1 MSMYELTF
9 LLNDE
14 AELETLKKLVA
25 VANGKITE
33 EKNLGK
39 KDLTYEIKKQ
49 RTANYY
55 TWKVEMDEKEVSEFK
70 KKLNYNNKLL
80 RYLFL
85 KP

>member
-14 AELETLKKLVA
+14 AELETLKKYVA
-25 VANGKITE
+25 GANGKITE

-49 RTANYY
+49 KSANYY
-55 TWKVEMDEKEVSEFK
+55 TWKVEMDEKDVADFK
-70 KKLNYNNKLL
+70 KKLNYNDKLL